1 MGPLL
6 FTILLN
12 DIKDVIN
19 YCRHH
24 CYADDTQFF
33 EQTKIQEIKE
43 CIDKIN
49 ADLNNVAN
57 FSVNNCLQINAD
69 KSDFIILGT
78 KKETFR
84 TKTSCN
90 S

>member
-1 MGPLL
+1 MSVVISLL
-6 FTILLN
+6 QRGVCYLCTILLN

-24 CYADDTQFF
+24 CYADDTQLFK
-33 EQTKIQEIKE
+33 QTKIQEIKD

-57 FSVNNCLQINAD
+57 FSVNNCLQINA
-69 KSDFIILGT
+69 
-78 KKETFR
+78 KKVI
-84 TKTSCN
+84 S
-90 S
+90 